1 MECIKLII
9 KLISGPN
16 VANTK
21 NQFELYKVISED
33 SNNQLIEMIH
43 EVFTEYCN

>member
-9 KLISGPN
+9 KLIGSPN

-21 NQFELYKVISED
+21 NQFELYKVLSED
-33 SNNQLIEMIH
+33 TNN
-43 EVFTEYCN
+43 